1 MKTKQSLGMIALDEV
16 SARFQSHLEI
26 EDNFRIILSGP
37 YGIGKSYFL
46 NDFFDKR
53 KDKYNKIV
61 ISPVNYVVSANEDIF
76 ELIKADIIVQMILNG
91 TIEKTFS
98 GKLSEVDSA
107 AYFVNGKPKEFI
119 SFFTTLVKKIS
130 IGGVEIETDFFK
142 GLFDLSDKYDAYKK
156 ELASRLKTDYEKFGD
171 FLNAFGETKGNIF
184 EYNFITELINTTL
197 NDLKSQK
204 GEGFEN
210 VLIIDDLDRIDPEH
224 IFRIL
229 NILSAHNNY
238 LGAKNKFAFDKIIL
252 VCDIDNIQ
260 KIFAHRYGTEVD
272 FKGYI
277 DKFYSVDIFQF
288 SNEDAITIY
297 LKGLDVH
304 LSSSETE
311 FLKFILSDFLDMQ
324 AVNLRQLIKVE
335 IPLRLSDNILLE
347 IVYSQKNIIKEFPS
361 VLQWSIL
368 KEGSKPA
375 LKSNDVSFLRVLK
388 LLIIIFGSSRNLLVA
403 LSQLKDRGPNQRIPS
418 SEILKAFSFIH
429 LIFLSVI
436 QGKPYEIFHSL
447 EPVPGSN
454 QTYNV
459 GWPRVKLWQNTYRFK
474 LQWLFNGGE
483 FQTGEYFKDMEIED
497 ITSPSDLHPNST
509 GPELPDKK
517 LFYSKVYDTIRRLDT
532 LGLLEKAHL

>member
-1 MKTKQSLGMIALDEV
+1 MIALDEV

-76 ELIKADIIVQMILNG
+76 ELIKVDIIVQMILNG

-98 GKLSEVDSA
+98 GKLSKIDSA
-107 AYFVNGKPKEFI
+107 AYFVNDKPKEFI

-130 IGGVEIETDFFK
+130 IGGVEMETDFFK
-142 GLFDLSDKYDAYKK
+142 GLFDLSTKYDAYKK
-156 ELASRLKTDYEKFGD
+156 KLANRLKTDYEKFGD
-171 FLNAFGETKGNIF
+171 FLNAYGETKGNIF

-197 NDLKSQK
+197 NNLKSQK

-260 KIFAHRYGTEVD
+260 KIFAHRYGNEVD

-277 DKFYSVDIFQF
+277 DKFYSADIFSF
-288 SNEDAITIY
+288 SNTDAMTIY
-297 LKGLDVH
+297 IDKLEVDLEDYDKA
-304 LSSSETE
+304 
-311 FLKFILSDFLDMQ
+311 FLKFLLLDFIQ
-324 AVNLRQLIKVE
+324 TGKITLRQLLKVHVTFGTNANSLLGIEFSINTVEAKPPRYFQGLMLAEGARPTLRTSDISFFYVVKIAIVVLGSIDALLLAVKDMSTKVNNRVPNSARSVIKSMAF
-335 IPLRLSDNILLE
+335 PFLLS
-347 IVYSQKNIIKEFPS
+347 S
-361 VLQWSIL
+361 
-368 KEGSKPA
+368 
-375 LKSNDVSFLRVLK
+375 
-388 LLIIIFGSSRNLLVA
+388 A
-403 LSQLKDRGPNQRIPS
+403 LSENRYS
-418 SEILKAFSFIH
+418 AVF
-429 LIFLSVI
+429 
-436 QGKPYEIFHSL
+436 YSL
-447 EPVPGSN
+447 ELVPGYDN
-454 QTYNV
+454 RYNIA
-459 GWPRVKLWQNTYRFK
+459 WPRVSIFNHTFRFRLVWNIHAEK
-474 LQWLFNGGE
+474 FESGNYFEGMRVDE
-483 FQTGEYFKDMEIED
+483 FHERNSYQSD
-497 ITSPSDLHPNST
+497 SPS
-509 GPELPDKK
+509 LPPRREIYTV
-517 LFYSKVYDTIRRLDT
+517 LYEMIRTFRNN
-532 LGLLEKAHL
+532 GIFEKAHL